1 MNIRNL
7 NIKDASSDALQSLYE
22 RIGQELQ
29 DREVRTM
36 VQPGFTNEQVFE
48 DALTMGLTPDDPDVI
63 AGGYSEEYADYIA
76 QKERKQTMNTTG
88 A

>member
-7 NIKDASSDALQSLYE
+7 NIQDTSSDALQALYE

-36 VQPGFTNEQVFE
+36 IQPGFTNEQVFE

>member
-7 NIKDASSDALQSLYE
+7 NIQDTSSDALQYLYE

-36 VQPGFTNEQVFE
+36 IQPGFTNEQVFE

>member
-7 NIKDASSDALQSLYE
+7 NIQDTSSDALQSLYE

-36 VQPGFTNEQVFE
+36 IQPGFTNEQVFE

>member
-1 MNIRNL
+1 MNIRDL
-7 NIKDASSDALQSLYE
+7 NIQDASNDALQMLYE

-36 VQPGFTNEQVFE
+36 IQPGFTNEEVFE

-63 AGGYSEEYADYIA
+63 AGGYADEYSEWLSQQD
-76 QKERKQTMNTTG
+76 RKQSMKTTG